1 MGHHGGTWKD
11 WPRKDGSFNDDLQ
24 DYRYDRP
31 NSNPFDIP
39 ELTKP
44 NGQKDRIMTQN
55 NNPNIPQHL
64 IDSFCKLADDFEMHI
79 RADERDRIISK
90 MRGTLFAAQ
99 ASKPVQEIE
108 VKSSSYNDAVA
119 LARKAGLCETH
130 RRLVGYLS
138 QGTFMAVPTIAGHL
152 NIKKA
157 SVYTYLSG
165 LKKAGYDIEIRST
178 GNRRGGYVNIYR
190 LAKVA

>member
-1 MGHHGGTWKD
+1 
-11 WPRKDGSFNDDLQ
+11 
-24 DYRYDRP
+24 
-31 NSNPFDIP
+31 
-39 ELTKP
+39 
-44 NGQKDRIMTQN
+44 MTQNNN

-64 IDSFCKLADDFEMHI
+64 ISRFKKLADDFEMHI

-90 MRGTLFAAQ
+90 MRGNLFAEQ
-99 ASKPVQEIE
+99 ASQTTPT
-108 VKSSSYNDAVA
+108 YNDTVA
-119 LARKAGLCETH
+119 KARKAGLCETH

-138 QGTFMAVPTIAGHL
+138 QGTFMAVPTLAGHL

-157 SVYTYLSG
+157 SVYHYLSG
-165 LKKAGYDIEIRST
+165 LKQAGYDIEIRST